1 MKEPKLT
8 KSQIIGKAY
17 ELYAHEVLAIFLHY
31 NICIDDA
38 EDLMQEVF
46 VKVLGV
52 DVICESTLKGLVMTA
67 AFNIRKDYFRKRAFR
82 RGVLENIQTEVVD
95 NYNNESTIIANDI
108 LRVETMIVNKYLNEV
123 NSKVY
128 MLSRYQEKNAVEIAD
143 EMGLGLRSVESRLY
157 YTRKIMRKKLA
168 CAL

>member
-1 MKEPKLT
+1 
-8 KSQIIGKAY
+8 
-17 ELYAHEVLAIFLHY
+17 
-31 NICIDDA
+31 
-38 EDLMQEVF
+38 
-46 VKVLGV
+46 
-52 DVICESTLKGLVMTA
+52 MTA

-143 EMGLGLRSVESRLY
+143 EMVDPSELED
-157 YTRKIMRKKLA
+157 
-168 CAL
+168 

>member
-1 MKEPKLT
+1 M
-8 KSQIIGKAY
+8 
-17 ELYAHEVLAIFLHY
+17 
-31 NICIDDA
+31 
-38 EDLMQEVF
+38 
-46 VKVLGV
+46 
-52 DVICESTLKGLVMTA
+52 
-67 AFNIRKDYFRKRAFR
+67 
-82 RGVLENIQTEVVD
+82 ENIQTEVVD